1 MDPRPV
7 SACTLPAAS
16 RHGPGPGD
24 IYLGDAT
31 PSGGKRAVARVLSCA
46 FVVDPRDDQRR
57 RVTGSLAYY
66 CSLAL
71 ATALLF
77 ALVVPFGPWP
87 FRVPFAYRED
97 GIVLTALVKAV
108 AEDGPLHFTRVG
120 APFGADFVDWG
131 FGGWLIFLVTTPLAA
146 LLGSPGAALNAY
158 WLLTVVAAGV
168 SAAWVFR
175 RLAVPAA
182 VAFVFG
188 VLYALVP
195 WTFYRHVGHV
205 ALAHLF
211 VPLLCLLCLRVAG
224 ARPERFDRR
233 ERWAT
238 LVACLL
244 QGLNMIY
251 AAFFAFLLLAA
262 SIPMGW
268 AKTRRLALARA
279 GVLGLALLAAG
290 SAIPLVPS
298 AVYWAR
304 HGRNARL
311 AYKTVAHAD
320 RYGLKLRHLLLPI
333 DDHPFAAFRAF
344 AERERAADFP
354 DENENTW
361 ARLGLLGSLGLL
373 FLLGLAV
380 GRASGA
386 LRGGDDELDAAAALT
401 VVTLLVAEVG
411 GLGSIFNLFVV
422 PDVRA
427 YNRMSP
433 FVALFALFAAAVL
446 ASRAARRLLASGRVR
461 RPFLGAGL
469 VGLLAFGVVDQV
481 PWTWM
486 YVLRDGWAR
495 GFLEDEEFVLRLER
509 ELPPGAMVF
518 QLPHG
523 SLPVNAPRLPQA
535 PWDTARPYVV
545 SRTLRWSFGSMIG
558 RTDRWPRTIEKLPPK
573 DIVERLALAGFSGI
587 WVDRR
592 SFLAADERRLVAGL
606 SEAVGGRPEL
616 STGQRYCFFSLEE
629 ARRRKEAELGPTA
642 YAAAR
647 AEVLAGTFPGGR

>member
-1 MDPRPV
+1 
-7 SACTLPAAS
+7 
-16 RHGPGPGD
+16 
-24 IYLGDAT
+24 
-31 PSGGKRAVARVLSCA
+31 VLSCPA
-46 FVVDPRDDQRR
+46 VITFDPVKQR
-57 RVTGSLAYY
+57 GLAGPAYY
-66 CSLAL
+66 GGVAL
-71 ATALLF
+71 ATAVLF
-77 ALVVPFGPWP
+77 VLVVPFAPWP
-87 FRVPFAYRED
+87 FRVPFAYQED
-97 GIVLTALVKAV
+97 GLVLTALVKAV

-131 FGGWLIFLVTTPLAA
+131 FGGWLIFLVTTPLVR

-175 RLAVPAA
+175 RLAVPAG
-182 VAFVFG
+182 VAFAFG
-188 VLYALVP
+188 VLYALLP
-195 WTFYRHVGHV
+195 WTFYRQVGHV

-211 VPLLCLLCLRVAG
+211 VPLLCLLCVRVAG
-224 ARPERFDRR
+224 AHPERLDRS

-238 LVACLL
+238 LGACFL

-251 AAFFAFLLLAA
+251 AAFFAFVLLAA

-268 AKTRRLALARA
+268 LKTRRLAFARVGA
-279 GVLGLALLAAG
+279 LGLLLLAAG

-311 AYKTVAHAD
+311 AYKTVADAD

-333 DDHPFAAFRAF
+333 DDHPLAAFRAF
-344 AERERAADFP
+344 AERERAARFP

-361 ARLGLLGSLGLL
+361 ARLGLLGSVGLL
-373 FLLGLAV
+373 VLLGRAV
-380 GRASGA
+380 GRVSGA
-386 LRGGDDELDAAAALT
+386 LRGGDEELDAAAALT

-411 GLGSIFNLFVV
+411 GLGSVFNLLVV

-433 FVALFALFAAAVL
+433 FIALFALHATAVL
-446 ASRAARRLLASGRVR
+446 SSRGASRLLTSGRAR
-461 RPFLGAGL
+461 WPFLGAGL
-469 VGLLAFGVVDQV
+469 VGVLAFGVVDQV

-486 YVLRDGWAR
+486 HVMRDGSAP

-523 SLPVNAPRLPQA
+523 SLPVNAPRPPQA
-535 PWDTARPYVV
+535 AWDTARPYVV
-545 SRTLRWSFGSMIG
+545 SRTLRWSFGSMLG
-558 RTDRWPRTIEKLPPK
+558 RTDRWPRTIEKLPPREM
-573 DIVERLALAGFSGI
+573 VERLALAGFSGI

-592 SFLAADERRLVAGL
+592 SFPRADEARLVDGL
-606 SEAVGGRPEL
+606 SEAVGAGPEL
-616 STGQRYCFFSLEE
+616 STGRRYCFFSIEE
-629 ARRRKEAELGPTA
+629 VRRRREAELGPAA
-642 YAAAR
+642 YGAAQ
-647 AEVLAGTFPGGR
+647 AEVLAGTFGSAR